1 MKKTLMLATAIAMIA
16 APAFAQTSGPT
27 YSDAISTFP
36 ITATV
41 QNFCRF
47 GDTDNAPVR
56 GNNVIT
62 TSGNAN
68 TGDQNFVVDIQDV
81 NNNTVKQ
88 ADGGFNYARFVCNT
102 PFNVVAT
109 STNGGLKSSYTG
121 GASNNF
127 LRTVPY
133 EIAVGSG
140 TAPTSFQSV
149 ALGSNPLVTNAAPE
163 AGQGFFRFNI
173 PANSGLLLQGTYSDS
188 ILLVMSPATGSSI

>member
-47 GDTDNAPVR
+47 GDTDNAPVT
-56 GNNVIT
+56 GTNVIS

-68 TGDQNFVVDIQDV
+68 TGDQSFVVDIQDV
-81 NNNTVKQ
+81 TNNTVKQ

-109 STNGGLKSSYTG
+109 STNGGLKSSYPTAISG
-121 GASNNF
+121 F
-127 LRTVPY
+127 LTTVPY
-133 EIAVGSG
+133 QIRVGSNG
-140 TAPTSFQSV
+140 N
-149 ALGSNPLVTNAAPE
+149 LGQYFTVEAGPQTLVSNAAPE
-163 AGQGFFRFNI
+163 AGNGSFRFNI

-188 ILLVMSPATGSSI
+188 ILLVMSPVTGSSI